1 MNFSSNRGFFFSH
14 MGWLCCKKHPD
25 VAKYGKKID
34 MSDFDDDKV
43 IQFQRK

>member
-1 MNFSSNRGFFFSH
+1 

-25 VAKYGKKID
+25 VVKYGKKID
-34 MSDFDDDKV
+34 MSDLENDKV